1 MKYAGMPMGMWALF
15 AGSFRRELTAVF
27 GYDAAAAKEI
37 TKNAKPRYR
46 KIIAGLPEFEKA
58 DRFKMNIV
66 NCAMLCAF
74 VQRPDVQRLTD
85 YYAKS
90 MITAPMRWFCRK
102 SGKNK
107 FSEKDLA
114 SMRATAALRAADR
127 NPYSWNMELFEYPDG
142 SGYEARFD
150 RCGICTLMQEL
161 GLYDLT
167 SAMCRLDYTM
177 SDAGGASDFVREY
190 TLASGGPYCDCGYH
204 RKKYLPPLH
213 GTRKNSY
220 CTYPFRHRG
229 QCPLGLLGSNE
240 FAEDYRKIVRFAGPM
255 WESAPTT
262 EDAST
267 YRFAENQREV
277 CNTLL
282 HNLSGS
288 TSPILP
294 PLRNG
299 AAFFVF
305 CV

>member
-37 TKNAKPRYR
+37 TKNAKPCYR

-74 VQRPDVQRLTD
+74 VLSMPQRPDVQRLTD

-204 RKKYLPPLH
+204 RKK
-213 GTRKNSY
+213 
-220 CTYPFRHRG
+220 
-229 QCPLGLLGSNE
+229 
-240 FAEDYRKIVRFAGPM
+240 
-255 WESAPTT
+255 
-262 EDAST
+262 
-267 YRFAENQREV
+267 
-277 CNTLL
+277 
-282 HNLSGS
+282 
-288 TSPILP
+288 
-294 PLRNG
+294 
-299 AAFFVF
+299 
-305 CV
+305 